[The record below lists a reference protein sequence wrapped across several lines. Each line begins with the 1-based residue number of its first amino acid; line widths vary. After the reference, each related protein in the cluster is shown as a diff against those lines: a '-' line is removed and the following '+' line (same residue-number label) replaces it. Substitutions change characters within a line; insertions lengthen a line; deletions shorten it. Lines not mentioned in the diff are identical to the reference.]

1 MPHYFLGADV
11 GSTKTHV
18 AIADETGRVLGLGE
32 GGAGNP
38 DTVGYEGLR
47 RALDVA
53 ARSAVQQAG
62 IPIDQIAGAGFG
74 VSGLDYASQTASTL
88 QAIDVLGLRA
98 PITAVNDALIGLVAG
113 AIDGWGVAVVSGT
126 GCNCWGWDR
135 DRRQGQVTGGG
146 WQMGEYAGS
155 SELAAR
161 AVQLVAYEWTRRGPA
176 TQLTPALLRYTSAT
190 DIVDLLCGLTTGRM
204 DVDAAA
210 APLIFEVAAQGDAV
224 AIDLIRWAG
233 RELGEL
239 AKAVIRQL
247 DFTALD
253 FDVVLLG
260 SMFNGGPL
268 LIDPLRESIAELA
281 PGARLVRLQT
291 LPVVGAVLLGM
302 EQAHWLVTPEIRSR
316 LRAELQQTAVKRD
329 AAANPDFCI

>member
-1 MPHYFLGADV
+1 MTPYFLGADV

-18 AIADETGRVLGLGE
+18 VIADGAGRVLGFGE

-38 DTVGYEGLR
+38 DNVGYEGLSR
-47 RALDVA
+47 TLELA
-53 ARSAVQQAG
+53 ARSALQRAG
-62 IPIDQIAGAGFG
+62 VTIDQIAGAGFG
-74 VSGLDYASQTASTL
+74 VSGLDYPSQKAPTL
-88 QAIDVLGLRA
+88 QAIGVLGLRA
-98 PITAVNDALIGLVAG
+98 PIEAVNDALIGLVAG
-113 AIDGWGVAVVSGT
+113 ASDGWGVAIVSGT

-135 DRRQGQVTGGG
+135 NRRQGQVTGSG

-155 SELAAR
+155 IELAMR

-176 TQLTPALLRYTSAT
+176 TQLTPALIQYMGAADVVDMLHGLAT
-190 DIVDLLCGLTTGRM
+190 DRLRI
-204 DVDAAA
+204 DAAA
-210 APLIFEVAAQGDAV
+210 APLIFDVAAQGDAV

-247 DFTALD
+247 DFEALE

-260 SMFNGGPL
+260 SMFNGGSL
-268 LIDPLRESIAELA
+268 LIEPLRESIAELA

-302 EQAHWLVTPEIRSR
+302 EQAHWPIAPEV
-316 LRAELQQTAVKRD
+316 RAELQRTAVKRP
-329 AAANPDFCI
+329 AARLRTDV

>member
-18 AIADETGRVLGLGE
+18 VIADETGRVLSLGE

-38 DTVGYEGLR
+38 DNVGYEGLSR
-47 RALDVA
+47 TLEIAT
-53 ARSAVQQAG
+53 RSAVQQAG
-62 IPIDQIAGAGFG
+62 IAIDQIAGAGFG
-74 VSGLDYASQTASTL
+74 VSGLDYPVQKASTL
-88 QAIDVLGLRA
+88 QAIDVLGLCA
-98 PITAVNDALIGLVAG
+98 PVEAVNDALIGLVAG
-113 AIDGWGVAVVSGT
+113 AADGWGVAVVSGT

-135 DRRQGQVTGGG
+135 QRRQGQVTGCG

-155 SELAAR
+155 SELAMR

-176 TQLTPALLRYTSAT
+176 TQLTPALIRYLGAT
-190 DIVDLLCGLTTGRM
+190 DVVDMLHGLATDRLRI
-204 DVDAAA
+204 DAAA

-247 DFTALD
+247 NFEALE

-281 PGARLVRLQT
+281 PGARLARLQT
-291 LPVVGAVLLGM
+291 LPAVGAVLLGM
-302 EQAHWLVTPEIRSR
+302 EQAQWPITREIRSE
-316 LRAELQQTAVKRD
+316 LRRTAVKRS
-329 AAANPDFCI
+329 A

>member
-1 MPHYFLGADV
+1 MTHYFFGADV

-18 AIADETGRVLGLGE
+18 AIADETGRVQGLGE
-32 GGAGNP
+32 SGAGNP

-47 RALDVA
+47 RALA
-53 ARSAVQQAG
+53 NATRSAMQQAG
-62 IPIDQIAGAGFG
+62 LAIEQIAGAGFG
-74 VSGLDYASQTASTL
+74 VSGFDYPSQKAPTL
-88 QAIDVLGLRA
+88 QAIESIGLRA
-98 PITAVNDALIGLVAG
+98 PIEAVNDALIGLVAG
-113 AIDGWGVAVVSGT
+113 ATDGWGVAIVSGT

-135 DRRQGQVTGGG
+135 QRRQGQVTGCG

-155 SELAAR
+155 SELAMR

-176 TQLTPALLRYTSAT
+176 TQLTPALMHYLGAT
-190 DIVDLLCGLTTGRM
+190 DVVEMLHGLATDRLR
-204 DVDAAA
+204 VDAAA

-247 DFTALD
+247 SFEALE
-253 FDVVLLG
+253 FDVVLVG
-260 SMFNGGPL
+260 SMFNGGSL
-268 LIDPLRESIAELA
+268 LIAPLRESVAELA

-291 LPVVGAVLLGM
+291 LPVIGAVLLGM
-302 EQAHWLVTPEIRSR
+302 EQAHWPITPEIR
-316 LRAELQQTAVKRD
+316 AELQRTAIRREAVR
-329 AAANPDFCI
+329 

>member
-1 MPHYFLGADV
+1 MTHYFLGADV

-18 AIADETGRVLGLGE
+18 VIADETGRVLGLGE

-38 DTVGYEGLR
+38 GNIGYEGLSR
-47 RALDVA
+47 TLKIVTQ
-53 ARSAVQQAG
+53 SAVQRAG
-62 IPIDQIAGAGFG
+62 IGLGQIAGAGFG
-74 VSGLDYASQTASTL
+74 VSGLDYASQKVSTL

-98 PITAVNDALIGLVAG
+98 PIEVVNDALIGLVAG
-113 AIDGWGVAVVSGT
+113 ATDGWGVAIVSGT
-126 GCNCWGWDR
+126 GCNCWGWDH

-155 SELAAR
+155 IELAYR

-176 TQLTPALLRYTSAT
+176 TQLTPALMRYLGAT
-190 DIVDLLCGLTTGRM
+190 DVVDLLHGLASGRLCI
-204 DVDAAA
+204 DAAA

-247 DFTALD
+247 NFEALE

-260 SMFNGGPL
+260 SMFNGGTP
-268 LIDPLRESIAELA
+268 LIDPLRKSIAELA

-302 EQAHWLVTPEIRSR
+302 EQARWPISPEI
-316 LRAELQQTAVKRD
+316 RAELQRTAIKREVEG
-329 AAANPDFCI
+329 

>member
-18 AIADETGRVLGLGE
+18 LIADETGRVLGLGE

-38 DTVGYEGLR
+38 DNVGYEGLR
-47 RALDVA
+47 RTLAIA

-62 IPIDQIAGAGFG
+62 ITIDHVAGAGFG
-74 VSGLDYASQTASTL
+74 VSGLDFPSQKTPTL
-88 QAIDVLGLRA
+88 QAIEALGLQA
-98 PITAVNDALIGLVAG
+98 PLEVVNDALIGLVAG
-113 AIDGWGVAVVSGT
+113 ATDGWGVAVVSGT

-135 DRRQGQVTGGG
+135 NRRQGQVTGGG

-155 SELAAR
+155 IELAYR

-176 TQLTPALLRYTSAT
+176 TQLTPALMRYLGAT
-190 DIVDLLCGLTTGRM
+190 DVVDMLHGLASGRLEI
-204 DVDAAA
+204 DAAV

-233 RELGEL
+233 RQLGEL

-247 DFTALD
+247 NFADLE
-253 FDVVLLG
+253 FDVVLVG
-260 SMFNGGPL
+260 SMFNGGAL
-268 LIDPLRESIAELA
+268 LIDPLRDSIAELA

-291 LPVVGAVLLGM
+291 LPAAGAVLLGM
-302 EQAHWLVTPEIRSR
+302 EQAQWPITPEIR
-316 LRAELQQTAVKRD
+316 AELRRSTMTVKRS
-329 AAANPDFCI
+329 AFPVEPRT

>member
-1 MPHYFLGADV
+1 MTHYFLGADV

-18 AIADETGRVLGLGE
+18 AIADENGRVVSLAE
-32 GGAGNP
+32 GGSGNP
-38 DTVGYEGLR
+38 DNVGYEGLR
-47 RALDVA
+47 RTLEIAT
-53 ARSAVQQAG
+53 RSALQQADLT
-62 IPIDQIAGAGFG
+62 IDQITGAGCG
-74 VSGLDYASQTASTL
+74 VSGLDYPSQKAPTV
-88 QAIDVLGLRA
+88 QAIKSIGLCA
-98 PITAVNDALIGLVAG
+98 PIEAVNDALIGVVAG
-113 AIDGWGVAVVSGT
+113 ATDGWGIGVVSGT

-146 WQMGEYAGS
+146 WQLGEYAGS
-155 SELAAR
+155 IELAYR

-176 TQLTPALLRYTSAT
+176 TQLTSLLMHYLGAT
-190 DIVDLLCGLTTGRM
+190 DVVDMLHGLTSDRLHI
-204 DVDAAA
+204 DAAI

-247 DFTALD
+247 DFATLE

-260 SMFNGGPL
+260 SMFNGGAV
-268 LIDPLRESIAELA
+268 LIDPMRESIAELA
-281 PGARLVRLQT
+281 PRAKLVRLQT

-302 EQAHWLVTPEIRSR
+302 EQAQWPITPEIR
-316 LRAELQQTAVKRD
+316 AELQRTAMKRK
-329 AAANPDFCI
+329 A

>member
-1 MPHYFLGADV
+1 MTHFFLGADV

-38 DTVGYEGLR
+38 DNVGYEGLSR
-47 RALDVA
+47 TLQSVTQSALE
-53 ARSAVQQAG
+53 QASMT
-62 IPIDQIAGAGFG
+62 IEQISGAGFG
-74 VSGLDYASQTASTL
+74 VAGFDYPSQKVPTL

-98 PITAVNDALIGLVAG
+98 PLEAVNDALIGLIAG
-113 AIDGWGVAVVSGT
+113 ANDGWGVAVVSGT

-155 SELAAR
+155 IELAYR
-161 AVQLVAYEWTRRGPA
+161 AVQLVAYEWTQRGPA
-176 TQLTPALLRYTSAT
+176 TKLTPTLMRYLGAT
-190 DIVDLLCGLTTGRM
+190 NVIDMLHGLASGRLEI
-204 DVDAAA
+204 DAAA

-224 AIDLIRWAG
+224 AIDLIHWAG

-247 DFTALD
+247 HFEALE

-260 SMFNGGPL
+260 SMFNGGPT

-281 PGARLVRLQT
+281 PCARLVRLQT

-302 EQAHWLVTPEIRSR
+302 EQAQWPVTPEIRS
-316 LRAELQQTAVKRD
+316 ELQRTAVKRS
-329 AAANPDFCI
+329 A

>member
-1 MPHYFLGADV
+1 MSHYFLGADV

-32 GGAGNP
+32 SGSGNP
-38 DTVGYEGLR
+38 DNVGYEGLSR
-47 RALDVA
+47 TLTIA
-53 ARSAVQQAG
+53 ARSALQQAG
-62 IPIDQIAGAGFG
+62 VTVERITGAGFG
-74 VSGLDYASQTASTL
+74 VAGLDFPSQKAPTL
-88 QAIDVLGLRA
+88 QAINALNLRA
-98 PITAVNDALIGLVAG
+98 PIEAVNDALIGLVAG
-113 AIDGWGVAVVSGT
+113 AAEGWGVAIVSGT

-135 DRRQGQVTGGG
+135 QRRQGQVTGCG

-155 SELAAR
+155 SELAMR

-176 TQLTPALLRYTSAT
+176 TQLTPALIRYLGAT
-190 DIVDLLCGLTTGRM
+190 DVVDLLHGLATDRLRI
-204 DVDAAA
+204 DAAA
-210 APLIFEVAAQGDAV
+210 APLIFDVAAQGDAV

-247 DFTALD
+247 NFEALE

-260 SMFNGGPL
+260 SMFNGGSL

-281 PGARLVRLQT
+281 SGARLVRLQT

-302 EQAHWLVTPEIRSR
+302 EQAQWPITPEIRS
-316 LRAELQQTAVKRD
+316 ELQRTAIKRE
-329 AAANPDFCI
+329 AAP

>member
-18 AIADETGRVLGLGE
+18 VIADGSGRVLGLGE
-32 GGAGNP
+32 SGAGNP
-38 DTVGYEGLR
+38 DNVGYEGLSH
-47 RALDVA
+47 ALKIA
-53 ARSAVQQAG
+53 TRLAVQQAA
-62 IPIDQIAGAGFG
+62 ITIDQITGAGFG
-74 VSGLDYASQTASTL
+74 VSGFDFPSQTAPTL
-88 QAIDVLGLRA
+88 QALDVLGLDA
-98 PITAVNDALIGLVAG
+98 PIEVVNDALIGLVAG
-113 AIDGWGVAVVSGT
+113 ATDGWGVAVVAGT
-126 GCNCWGWDR
+126 GCNCWGWDQ

-155 SELAAR
+155 IELAYR
-161 AVQLVAYEWTRRGPA
+161 AVQLVAHEWTQRGAA
-176 TQLTPALLRYTSAT
+176 TQLTPALIRYLGAT
-190 DIVDLLCGLTTGRM
+190 DVVDMLYGLTSGRLCI
-204 DVDAAA
+204 DAAA

-247 DFTALD
+247 NFEALE
-253 FDVVLLG
+253 FDVVLVG
-260 SMFNGGPL
+260 SMFNGGSL
-268 LIDPLRESIAELA
+268 LIDPLRESIAERA

-302 EQAHWLVTPEIRSR
+302 EQAHWPITPEIRT
-316 LRAELQQTAVKRD
+316 ELQRTAVNEKRTT
-329 AAANPDFCI
+329 

>member
-1 MPHYFLGADV
+1 MTHYFLGADV

-18 AIADETGRVLGLGE
+18 AIADATGRVLGFGE

-47 RALDVA
+47 RTLDVTT
-53 ARSAVQQAG
+53 RSAVQQAG
-62 IPIDQIAGAGFG
+62 LTLDQITGAGFG
-74 VSGLDYASQTASTL
+74 VSGLDYPSQKVPTL
-88 QAIDVLGLRA
+88 QAIESIGLRA
-98 PITAVNDALIGLVAG
+98 PIEAVNDALIGLVAG
-113 AIDGWGVAVVSGT
+113 TPDGWGVAVVSGT

-155 SELAAR
+155 IELAYR

-176 TQLTPALLRYTSAT
+176 TQLTPALMRYLGAADVVDMLHGLAT
-190 DIVDLLCGLTTGRM
+190 DRLRI
-204 DVDAAA
+204 DAAA

-247 DFTALD
+247 DFAALE
-253 FDVVLLG
+253 FDVVLVG
-260 SMFNGGPL
+260 SMFNGGSL
-268 LIDPLRESIAELA
+268 LTDPLRESIAELA
-281 PGARLVRLQT
+281 PGARLARLQT

-302 EQAHWLVTPEIRSR
+302 EQAHWPVTPEIRV
-316 LRAELQQTAVKRD
+316 ELQRTALQRE
-329 AAANPDFCI
+329 AAR